1 MLGSQRHYFSLALTS
16 SVLLTCLASMLQL
29 VVSQPL
35 SATELR
41 VDKKII
47 IASPTA
53 RPPYILQDE
62 QSGIELDIIRQ
73 AFASEGIKV
82 EFQFSSRNR
91 QLLHFQQKKADAIMT
106 VNQHTGVG
114 GFASDNYISYHNVAI
129 SLAKNDLR
137 ITSIDD
143 LKHYSV
149 VAFLNAQHVMGNTFN
164 KMTQNNPAYLEV
176 SPQEKQ
182 NKMLYK
188 ERVDIVIADRYVFQ
202 DLNRMI
208 AKDIDVTASLH
219 YHMIFSGPDYYISFH
234 DEALKNKF
242 NRGLKTIR
250 ASGVYK
256 QLEQQYFVDVE
267 TK

>member
-1 MLGSQRHYFSLALTS
+1 MLSIQRHYLPLTLTFSI
-16 SVLLTCLASMLQL
+16 LLTCLAFMLQF
-29 VVSQPL
+29 VVAQPRP
-35 SATELR
+35 AIELTPDR
-41 VDKKII
+41 KII

-62 QSGIELDIIRQ
+62 QSGIELDIIRL

-91 QLLHFQQKKADAIMT
+91 QLLHFEQRKADAIMT
-106 VNQHTGVG
+106 VNEYTGVE
-114 GFASDNYISYHNVAI
+114 GFASNSYISYHNVAI

-143 LKHYSV
+143 LKRYSV
-149 VAFLNAQHVMGNTFN
+149 VAFLNAQHVMGDTFN
-164 KMTQNNPAYLEV
+164 NMAQNNPAYLEV

-188 ERVDIVIADRYVFQ
+188 ERIDIVIADRYVFQ
-202 DLNRMI
+202 DLNRML
-208 AKDIDVTASLH
+208 AKNIDVTASLH
-219 YHMIFSGPDYYISFH
+219 YHMIFSGPAYFISFH
-234 DEALKNKF
+234 DETLKNTF
-242 NRGLKTIR
+242 NRGLKTIQ

>member
-1 MLGSQRHYFSLALTS
+1 
-16 SVLLTCLASMLQL
+16 
-29 VVSQPL
+29 
-35 SATELR
+35 
-41 VDKKII
+41 
-47 IASPTA
+47 
-53 RPPYILQDE
+53 
-62 QSGIELDIIRQ
+62 
-73 AFASEGIKV
+73 
-82 EFQFSSRNR
+82 
-91 QLLHFQQKKADAIMT
+91 
-106 VNQHTGVG
+106 
-114 GFASDNYISYHNVAI
+114 
-129 SLAKNDLR
+129 
-137 ITSIDD
+137 
-143 LKHYSV
+143 
-149 VAFLNAQHVMGNTFN
+149 
-164 KMTQNNPAYLEV
+164 LEV

-219 YHMIFSGPDYYISFH
+219 HHMIFSGPDYYISFH
-234 DEALKNKF
+234 DEALKNRF